1 VPLQEQSTYQDV
13 FGKMDTSEFKTPAFM
28 TVMLSVTISTDKT
41 VVWFDH
47 WEDGFDVDV
56 TNPLYA
62 MSKTT
67 EIWGDGNAANGCS
80 PHIAKV
86 NCTNVND
93 ILNAGTSIVMRNDV
107 PLPRDAA
114 ANVLYDGGDKILSSF
129 PVAVTRASFP
139 RSPGSVM
146 AGAVEVYDTSSWG
159 SKYEAPV
166 GEGTQLIANG
176 PDPFGLS
183 GFSCMAMEDQTKVTV
198 ANGTVFTLKQG
209 QSIYVTVKKSDQVT
223 SDKPI
228 QVILL
233 TAQRGSHYQTRWFT
247 MRPIGMYTDK
257 YVSPVGDN
265 YGRSRVILYNPS
277 TTGALTYNIT
287 TLVNGVL
294 TKVSNTLVAKQA
306 LASAIIPTGSGAL
319 VEASANL
326 VALSYTDTE
335 NQAGSGDTGGNRY
348 DWGIPLLPRNE
359 LTSQVLIG
367 LGYGCTNNACGTN
380 TVRSPIWLTYVTHC
394 LHNVCVVAKWCNAA
408 RISHTPHRI
417 YIFVALFPTTG
428 RWRMPKFTLTTPI
441 PAKTW

>member
-1 VPLQEQSTYQDV
+1 VPLQEQATYEEV
-13 FGKMDTSEFKTPAFM
+13 FGKMDTSEFRVPAFM

-41 VVWFDH
+41 VVWYDH

-56 TNPLYA
+56 TNPLYN

-107 PLPRDAA
+107 PLPRNPA
-114 ANVLYDGGDKILSSF
+114 ANVLYDGGDKILTSF

-146 AGAVEVYDTSSWG
+146 AGAVEVYDTSTWG

-166 GEGTQLIANG
+166 GEGTQLIAGG
-176 PDPFGLS
+176 PNAFGLS
-183 GFSCMAMEDQTKVTV
+183 GFSCMAMDDQTKVTMP
-198 ANGTVFTLKQG
+198 NGTVATLKQG
-209 QSIYVTVKKSDQVT
+209 QSIFLKVKKSDQVN

-228 QVILL
+228 QVILQ
-233 TAQRGSHYQTRWFT
+233 TAEPLSHYQTRWFT

-257 YVSPVGDN
+257 YVSPVGDS
-265 YGRSRVILYNPS
+265 YGRTRIVLYNPS
-277 TTGALTYNIT
+277 TVANSNLTYSIT
-287 TLVNGVL
+287 TLVNGTL
-294 TKVSNTLVAKQA
+294 TKVTNTLIAKQA

-319 VEASANL
+319 VEASDKL

-335 NQAGSGDTGGNRY
+335 NSAGSGSTGGDRY

-380 TVRSPIWLTYVTHC
+380 TVRSPIWLTYV
-394 LHNVCVVAKWCNAA
+394 AK
-408 RISHTPHRI
+408 
-417 YIFVALFPTTG
+417 
-428 RWRMPKFTLTTPI
+428 
-441 PAKTW
+441 